1 MSESLGDVS
10 VPGLL
15 RLARSKAATTRPTY
29 AALGEALVNGGTAD
43 VTLTDWQRSLLSQM
57 LRQVTGDIYAL
68 LRWLVLAETEDGA
81 DTGHGA
87 WSNLVPDGE
96 TRVYS
101 LVSQRG
107 LLKDTALIEAITHRL
122 CQHQLEQAI
131 RPPDRNRWANEP
143 TLDHPGD
150 FFYQPLPEFSPVNRR
165 ISAYVID
172 SSRRTDRYGNPVLVP
187 NEIEQQL
194 YERLYRRVA
203 SVLRHMLVDEIG
215 GNLQRLDA
223 RIETATIETIRHS
236 LAGAAAPTSLSE
248 AARALESAG
257 LLMIEVIHSLL
268 KASEIELFEENFA
281 RLTDIRP
288 VLLRRLIYEAGGDCF
303 AILARS
309 LDVEFDQALSIFALT
324 RSGSTMHIR
333 EENAGGAPLKAIYG
347 TVSIEDANSV
357 RAHWMR
363 HPDCASALWGAE
375 FDRLGVPRNTLH

>member
-1 MSESLGDVS
+1 MGESLGDVS

-43 VTLTDWQRSLLSQM
+43 GTLTDWQRSLLSQM
-57 LRQVTGDIYAL
+57 LRQVTGDIYAS
-68 LRWLVLAETEDGA
+68 LRWLVLAETEDSA

-101 LVSQRG
+101 LMSQRG
-107 LLKDTALIEAITHRL
+107 LLKDAALIEAITHRL
-122 CQHQLEQAI
+122 CQYQLDQAI
-131 RPPDRNRWANEP
+131 RLPNRNRWTNEP
-143 TLDHPGD
+143 ILDHPGD

-172 SSRRTDRYGNPVLVP
+172 RSRRTDRYRKPVLVP

-215 GNLQRLDA
+215 ENFQRLDA
-223 RIETATIETIRHS
+223 RTETASIKSISHS
-236 LAGAAAPTSLSE
+236 LASAAAPTSSSKT
-248 AARALESAG
+248 ARALESAG
-257 LLMIEVIHSLL
+257 LLTIAVIHSLL
-268 KASEIELFEENFA
+268 KASEIDLFEESFA
-281 RLTDIRP
+281 RLAGIRP

-303 AILARS
+303 AN
-309 LDVEFDQALSIFALT
+309 
-324 RSGSTMHIR
+324 G
-333 EENAGGAPLKAIYG
+333 
-347 TVSIEDANSV
+347 
-357 RAHWMR
+357 
-363 HPDCASALWGAE
+363 
-375 FDRLGVPRNTLH
+375 